1 MLLFLYS
8 CTLCFFASCTTASA
22 PSVRPRFATPTPPSP
37 PRSPPWAPPAPASWP
52 CCRPAPTRAARAPKC
67 SSTAA
72 RRAGTCSRAPATRS
86 GASHA
91 SGSKRPLKQ
100 RQHQQLR
107 HQQRR
112 SAGVG
117 LHVRPL
123 SIARSTCPLLWGVC
137 LWPLGTGFRFGT
149 RTRRRRWPSTSGP
162 AAQLASSR
170 RRHDAPLTESSA
182 RAAAATGFIPVCCS
196 PDNSQPFLQRRR
208 CVPKPRSCST
218 NAAPSAPPRRT
229 TPSRTLALTCSRRRP
244 RRLLR
249 GGPCRSPSG
258 ADRRARAAIPATAW
272 SAAKGGAATAATT
285 ARAAAAAARGA
296 SPK

>member
-1 MLLFLYS
+1 VVAFLSKTMLLFLYS

-22 PSVRPRFATPTPPSP
+22 PSVRPRFPTPTPPSP

-100 RQHQQLR
+100 RQHQQQR

-123 SIARSTCPLLWGVC
+123 PITRSTCPLLWCVFVAFRDRLP
-137 LWPLGTGFRFGT
+137 LWDPN
-149 RTRRRRWPSTSGP
+149 
-162 AAQLASSR
+162 
-170 RRHDAPLTESSA
+170 
-182 RAAAATGFIPVCCS
+182 AAAALAL
-196 PDNSQPFLQRRR
+196 DERA
-208 CVPKPRSCST
+208 RS
-218 NAAPSAPPRRT
+218 AARLLAAQARRT
-229 TPSRTLALTCSRRRP
+229 L
-244 RRLLR
+244 
-249 GGPCRSPSG
+249 
-258 ADRRARAAIPATAW
+258 DRILC
-272 SAAKGGAATAATT
+272 
-285 ARAAAAAARGA
+285 ARGCSNWVNTCVLFA
-296 SPK
+296 